1 MMRDEFRIR
10 RDMLVKGF
18 LELGVDLVK
27 PQGAFYLF
35 PKVGDGGAV
44 ASSLAKAGVIAVP
57 GSAFGPR
64 GKEHIRLSYASSME
78 NLEEA
83 LKRMRGI
90 L

>member
-1 MMRDEFRIR
+1 MRDEFRQR

-18 LELGVDLVK
+18 QELGVDLVK

-35 PKVGDGGAV
+35 PKVGDGDAIV
-44 ASSLAKAGVIAVP
+44 PKLAKAGVIAVP
-57 GSAFGPR
+57 GSAFGPG
-64 GKEHIRLSYASSME
+64 GKEHIRLSYASSWK

>member
-1 MMRDEFRIR
+1 
-10 RDMLVKGF
+10 
-18 LELGVDLVK
+18 
-27 PQGAFYLF
+27 
-35 PKVGDGGAV
+35 VGEGDAV